1 MAKTA
6 MTGASKPSSSS
17 QSTTEN
23 VQSETTV
30 VNSGTNFSISHSSF
44 QLTIHKLNGKIYMK
58 WA

>member
-17 QSTTEN
+17 QATTEN

-30 VNSGTNFSISHSSF
+30 VNSGTDFSTSHSSF
-44 QLTIHKLNGKIYMK
+44 QLTIHKLNGKNYIE